1 MAGADKDAMQRQ
13 QSGAAVNDP
22 IGKGALHSS
31 QKLIGNLNDD
41 SNGSKKLNSENDCSN
56 SKNRIIANNKGG
68 VVKMRNK
75 PNLHLVLR
83 QPSSSN
89 HEVI

>member
-1 MAGADKDAMQRQ
+1 MAGAFKDAMQRQ
-13 QSGAAVNDP
+13 QSGADVNDP
-22 IGKGALHSS
+22 IGTVALHSS

-56 SKNRIIANNKGG
+56 SKNRVIASKAA

-83 QPSSSN
+83 
-89 HEVI
+89 

>member
-1 MAGADKDAMQRQ
+1 MAGRVDKDAMQRQ
-13 QSGAAVNDP
+13 QSGASAVNDP
-22 IGKGALHSS
+22 IGNGALHSS
-31 QKLIGNLNDD
+31 QKLLGNLNDD

-56 SKNRIIANNKGG
+56 SKNRIIVANNKGG

-75 PNLHLVLR
+75 PNLHLALR

-89 HEVI
+89 H